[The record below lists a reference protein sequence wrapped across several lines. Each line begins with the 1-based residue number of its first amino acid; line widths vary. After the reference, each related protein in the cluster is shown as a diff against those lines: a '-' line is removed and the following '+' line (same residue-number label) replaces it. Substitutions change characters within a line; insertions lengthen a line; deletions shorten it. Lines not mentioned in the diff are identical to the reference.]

1 MLEKY
6 ATNKNKLADYGRN
19 GNYGS
24 KIGIIRLANLISIG
38 ENKLNFLLVWYTVIE
53 EMRVIFSV
61 FFGQWLLPISLLL

>member
-1 MLEKY
+1 MASLAGKKFLWFILLLIADMLEKY

-38 ENKLNFLLVWYTVIE
+38 ENKLNFLLV
-53 EMRVIFSV
+53 
-61 FFGQWLLPISLLL
+61 